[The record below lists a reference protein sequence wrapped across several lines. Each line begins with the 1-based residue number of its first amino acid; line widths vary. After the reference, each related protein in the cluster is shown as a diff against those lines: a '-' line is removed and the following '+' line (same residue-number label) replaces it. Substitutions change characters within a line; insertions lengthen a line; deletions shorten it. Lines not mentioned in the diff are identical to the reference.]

1 MTPARS
7 LPAWFRPHT
16 LSQLGPD
23 LLHGIE
29 NLRLHKLRTLLTML
43 GMIFGVAAVVS
54 MLSIGAG
61 AQQQMMAFI
70 EQLGVRNLIVEAK
83 ESVSWQDLRNVR
95 KISPGLSFRDWR
107 IIRANLNGIVE
118 TAPRKRF
125 TPSKMLPK
133 PQRDMPV
140 VYGVE
145 PSYIRIA
152 GLQVVAGRWFDSPEN
167 DHAAPV
173 CVLGDGARAG
183 LYGNQ
188 EALGQYV
195 KVNDQWLHVVGVVA
209 PQLTMQGSSSALPS
223 QDSNNL
229 IYTPLFTTLDRLE
242 DTNSDMKD
250 EIDGIYL
257 QMLPS
262 VDILSSAEVVRGILN
277 NTHGGA
283 RDFSVVAPAE
293 LLAEQRRTQRI
304 FEVVMVAIASISLLV
319 GGIGIMNIMLAG
331 ILERTREIGVR
342 RAVGARRVRHRPP
355 VFDRGHA
362 DFDCRRPDGDC
373 LRFWHVA
380 HHRAAGGLVHHCDA
394 LLHPA
399 GLPGFGIRWPDLR
412 HLPCPQGGAARP
424 RRGHPVRMIQRCR
437 PRESGDPLSRQWTPA
452 YAGMT

>member
-7 LPAWFRPHT
+7 LPALMRPHT
-16 LSQLGPD
+16 LAQVLPD
-23 LLHGIE
+23 LLQGVE

-83 ESVSWQDLRNVR
+83 EAATWQDLRNVR
-95 KISPGLSFRDWR
+95 KISPGLTFRDWR
-107 IIRANLNGIVE
+107 VIKANINGIVE

-140 VYGVE
+140 IYGVE
-145 PSYIRIA
+145 PSYFRIA
-152 GLQVVAGRWFDSPEN
+152 GLQVVAGRWFDAQEN
-167 DHAAPV
+167 DHAAAV

-183 LYGNQ
+183 LYGSQ
-188 EALGQYV
+188 DPLGQYV
-195 KVNDQWLHVVGVVA
+195 KVNEQWFHVIGVVA
-209 PQLTMQGSSSALPS
+209 PQLTVQGASSGLPT
-223 QDSNNL
+223 QDLNNL
-229 IYTPLFTTLDRLE
+229 LYVPLYTALDRLE

-262 VDILSSAEVVRGILN
+262 VDILSTAEVVRGILN
-277 NTHGGA
+277 STHGGA

-293 LLAEQRRTQRI
+293 LLAEQKRTQRI
-304 FEVVMVAIASISLLV
+304 FEGVMVAIASISLLV

-342 RAVGARRVRHRPP
+342 RAVGARRVDIVRQFLIEATLISI
-355 VFDRGHA
+355 V
-362 DFDCRRPDGDC
+362 
-373 LRFWHVA
+373 
-380 HHRAAGGLVHHCDA
+380 GGLMGIAFGFGMSRVIA
-394 LLHPA
+394 LLAGWSTIVTLSSILLAFLVSVSVGLIFGTYPA
-399 GLPGFGIRWPDLR
+399 VK
-412 HLPCPQGGAARP
+412 AARL
-424 RRGHPVRMIQRCR
+424 
-437 PRESGDPLSRQWTPA
+437 DPAEAIR
-452 YAGMT
+452 YE